1 MFQNQQITQRE
12 HSIKSIAIVH
22 IMETK
27 DQLMSGIREW
37 VQTDNALL
45 KLKAE
50 TRELNSKKK
59 QLTERLVDV
68 MKQNEIDCFDIKGG
82 SISYKKNV
90 VKKPI
95 TGKTLMNVLS
105 EYYKDDPS
113 VAEELTKYVMTNRE
127 EQVKETIKRKIDK

>member
-1 MFQNQQITQRE
+1 
-12 HSIKSIAIVH
+12 
-22 IMETK
+22 METK
-27 DQLMSGIREW
+27 DQLMNGIREW

-59 QLTERLVDV
+59 ELTERLVDV

-95 TGKTLMNVLS
+95 TGKH
-105 EYYKDDPS
+105 
-113 VAEELTKYVMTNRE
+113 
-127 EQVKETIKRKIDK
+127 

>member
-1 MFQNQQITQRE
+1 
-12 HSIKSIAIVH
+12 
-22 IMETK
+22 METK
-27 DQLMSGIREW
+27 EQLMKGIKEW
-37 VQTDNALL
+37 VQTDNDLM
-45 KLKAE
+45 KLKNE
-50 TRELNSKKK
+50 IKELNTKKK
-59 QLTERLVDV
+59 ELTESLVGV

-105 EYYKDDPS
+105 QYYKDDPN

-127 EQVKETIKRKIDK
+127 EQIKESIKRKIDK